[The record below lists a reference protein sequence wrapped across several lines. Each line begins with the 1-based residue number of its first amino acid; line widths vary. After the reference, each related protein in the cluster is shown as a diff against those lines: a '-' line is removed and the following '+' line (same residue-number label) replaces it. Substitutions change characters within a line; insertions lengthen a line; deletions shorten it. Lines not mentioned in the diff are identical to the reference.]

1 MKTSEKGIEL
11 NISLEDFCP
20 QAIKCLKSEKY
31 YTIGFGHCGKD
42 VKENDTITKSKAID
56 LLKSDLE
63 KFEKKVNKYSSYDF
77 TQNEYDA
84 LMSFCYNVG
93 NIDQLT
99 AKGTRSKKEI
109 ADKMLL
115 YCKSGGKVIRGLQK
129 RREKERSLFLKSST
143 SNFYPRY
150 IGASND
156 LNTIFS
162 AIGVPNNLNGSWEKR
177 KAIAT
182 KNGIYDYVGSLTDNV
197 KLIALAKNGKLKRVD
212 QFHPFILYI
221 ETTRKNL
228 F

>member
-1 MKTSEKGIEL
+1 MKTSKKGIEL
-11 NISLEDFCP
+11 IISFEGFCP
-20 QAIKCLKSEKY
+20 NATKCLKSEKY
-31 YTIGFGHCGKD
+31 YTIGFGHYGKD

-63 KFEKKVNKYSSYDF
+63 KFEKKVNKYSSYNF

-84 LMSFCYNVG
+84 LVSFCYNVG

-129 RREKERSLFLKSST
+129 RREKERALFLNSST
-143 SNFYPRY
+143 SNFYPKY

-162 AIGVPNNLNGSWEKR
+162 AIGVPNHLNGCWEKR

-182 KNGIYDYVGSLTDNV
+182 KNGIYDYVGSLTDNI

-212 QFHPFILYI
+212 
-221 ETTRKNL
+221 
-228 F
+228 

>member
-11 NISLEDFCP
+11 IISFEGFCSK
-20 QAIKCLKSEKY
+20 ATKCLKFEKY
-31 YTIGFGHCGKD
+31 YTIGFGHYGKD

-63 KFEKKVNKYSSYDF
+63 KFEKKVNKYSSYNF

-84 LMSFCYNVG
+84 LVSFCYNVG

-99 AKGTRSKKEI
+99 AKGTRTKKEI

-129 RREKERSLFLKSST
+129 RREKERALFLKSST

-150 IGASND
+150 TGASND

-162 AIGVPNNLNGSWEKR
+162 AIGVPNHLNGCWEKR

-197 KLIALAKNGKLKRVD
+197 KLIALAKNGKLKRV
-212 QFHPFILYI
+212 
-221 ETTRKNL
+221 
-228 F
+228 

>member
-11 NISLEDFCP
+11 IISVEGFCP
-20 QAIKCLKSEKY
+20 NATKCLKSEKY
-31 YTIGFGHCGKD
+31 YTIGFGHYGKD
-42 VKENDTITKSKAID
+42 VKENDTITKSKAIN

-63 KFEKKVNKYSSYDF
+63 KFEKKVNKYSLYNF

-84 LMSFCYNVG
+84 LVSFCYNVG

-129 RREKERSLFLKSST
+129 RREKERALFLKSST

-150 IGASND
+150 VGASND

-162 AIGVPNNLNGSWEKR
+162 AIGVPNHLNGSWEKR

-197 KLIALAKNGKLKRVD
+197 KLIALAKNGKLKRV
-212 QFHPFILYI
+212 
-221 ETTRKNL
+221 
-228 F
+228 

>member
-11 NISLEDFCP
+11 IISFEGFCSN
-20 QAIKCLKSEKY
+20 ATKCLKSEKY
-31 YTIGFGHCGKD
+31 YTIGFGHYGKD

-63 KFEKKVNKYSSYDF
+63 KFEKKVNKYSSYNF

-84 LMSFCYNVG
+84 LVSFCYNVG

-129 RREKERSLFLKSST
+129 RREKERALFLKSST

-150 IGASND
+150 TGASND

-162 AIGVPNNLNGSWEKR
+162 AIGVPNHLNGSWEKR

-182 KNGIYDYVGSLTDNV
+182 KNCIYDYVGSLTDNV
-197 KLIALAKNGKLKRVD
+197 KLIALAKNGKLKRV
-212 QFHPFILYI
+212 
-221 ETTRKNL
+221 
-228 F
+228 

>member
-1 MKTSEKGIEL
+1 MKTSEKGIKL
-11 NISLEDFCP
+11 IISFEGFCP
-20 QAIKCLKSEKY
+20 KATKCLKSEKY
-31 YTIGFGHCGKD
+31 YTIGFGHYGKD
-42 VKENDTITKSKAID
+42 VKENDTITKLKAID

-63 KFEKKVNKYSSYDF
+63 KFEKKVNKYSSYNF
-77 TQNEYDA
+77 TQNEYDS
-84 LMSFCYNVG
+84 LVSFCYNVG

-129 RREKERSLFLKSST
+129 RREKERALFLKSST

-150 IGASND
+150 VGASND

-162 AIGVPNNLNGSWEKR
+162 SIGVPNHLNGSWEKR

-197 KLIALAKNGKLKRVD
+197 KLITLAKNGKLKRVD
-212 QFHPFILYI
+212 
-221 ETTRKNL
+221 
-228 F
+228 

>member
-11 NISLEDFCP
+11 IIIFEGFCP
-20 QAIKCLKSEKY
+20 NATKCLKSEKY
-31 YTIGFGHCGKD
+31 YTIGFGHYGKD
-42 VKENDTITKSKAID
+42 VKENDTITKSKAIE

-63 KFEKKVNKYSSYDF
+63 KFEKKVNKYSAYDF
-77 TQNEYDA
+77 TQNEFDA
-84 LMSFCYNVG
+84 LISFCYNVG

-129 RREKERSLFLKSST
+129 RREKERALFLKSST
-143 SNFYPRY
+143 SDFYPRY
-150 IGASND
+150 VGASND

-182 KNGIYDYVGSLTDNV
+182 KNGIYEYVGSLTDNV
-197 KLIALAKNGKLKRVD
+197 KLIALAKNGKLKRV
-212 QFHPFILYI
+212 
-221 ETTRKNL
+221 
-228 F
+228 